1 MFYPQSYRFSA
12 AMNTTEAGLLKQ
24 LGEVL
29 EKLMNYHNVA
39 AVAGVLVGKQ
49 LRTMGS
55 VHLRNKLESEFRKP
69 RGWEKAFQQDMKE
82 MMDIPDDD
90 FYTTGRLDKEAED
103 TAVSI
108 HNDK

>member
-1 MFYPQSYRFSA
+1 MSTSEA
-12 AMNTTEAGLLKQ
+12 ALVKKI
-24 LGEVL
+24 GESV
-29 EKLMNYHNVA
+29 EKLLNYQNVA
-39 AVAGVLVGKQ
+39 IIVGYVVGKQ

>member
-1 MFYPQSYRFSA
+1 MSTSEA
-12 AMNTTEAGLLKQ
+12 ALVKKI
-24 LGEVL
+24 GESV
-29 EKLMNYHNVA
+29 EKLLNYHNVA
-39 AVAGVLVGKQ
+39 IIVGYVVGKQ